1 MEEKITPKFAKQGGL
16 VPAIVQDHM
25 SGQVLMLAY
34 MNEEAWNMTLETREA
49 HYFSRSRQ
57 TLWHKGDTS
66 GHVQRVKEILLDC
79 DADTVLLKVEQV
91 GGAACHEGYASCFF
105 RRRRGTAGRRWGRR
119 FLIPGRYTS
128 VDKLRLGIP
137 KGSLEKATIDLFR
150 RAGWNIKG
158 NGRSYFP
165 DIDDPEIACT
175 MCRAQEMSR
184 YVENGTLDCGLTG
197 KDWII
202 ENDSRVVVVAD
213 LMYSKASSRP
223 VRWVLAVPGDSEIRS
238 IADMAGKKIATEL
251 VNYTHRYFQS
261 KKIPVTV
268 EFSWGAT
275 EAKVAQGL
283 ADAVVEVT
291 ETGSTI
297 RAHGLKIIHE
307 FFQSNTQLIVNPEVW
322 ENNDFKREKI
332 ENLRVLLMGALRA
345 ENMVGLKMNI
355 QEKSLKSIIALLPS
369 LLAPTISSL
378 YETDWYSV
386 EVVVNQE
393 EVRSL
398 VPRLVA
404 AGAQG
409 IVEYPLYKV
418 I

>member
-1 MEEKITPKFAKQGGL
+1 
-16 VPAIVQDHM
+16 
-25 SGQVLMLAY
+25 
-34 MNEEAWNMTLETREA
+34 
-49 HYFSRSRQ
+49 
-57 TLWHKGDTS
+57 
-66 GHVQRVKEILLDC
+66 
-79 DADTVLLKVEQV
+79 
-91 GGAACHEGYASCFF
+91 
-105 RRRRGTAGRRWGRR
+105 
-119 FLIPGRYTS
+119 

-150 RAGWNIKG
+150 RAGWHIKV

-165 DIDDPEIACT
+165 DIDDPEIACS

-197 KDWII
+197 KDWIM

-213 LMYSKASSRP
+213 LMYSKTSSRP
-223 VRWVLAVPGDSEIRS
+223 VRWVLAVPADSDIKS
-238 IADMAGKKIATEL
+238 LKDLAGKKIATEL
-251 VNYTHRYFQS
+251 VNYTKRYFAARN
-261 KKIPVTV
+261 IPVTV

-275 EAKVAQGL
+275 EAKVAAGL
-283 ADAVVEVT
+283 ADAIVEVT

-297 RAHGLKIIHE
+297 RAHGLRIIHE
-307 FFQSNTQLIVNPEVW
+307 FFQSNTQLIANPQVW
-322 ENNDFKREKI
+322 ETNPWKREKI
-332 ENLRVLLMGALRA
+332 ENLRVLLLGALRA
-345 ENMVGLKMNI
+345 ENMVGLKMNTP
-355 QEKSLKSIIALLPS
+355 EASLKEIVALLPS
-369 LLAPTISSL
+369 LLAPTISPL

-386 EVVVNQE
+386 EVVVNAS
-393 EVRSL
+393 EVRTL

>member
-1 MEEKITPKFAKQGGL
+1 M
-16 VPAIVQDHM
+16 
-25 SGQVLMLAY
+25 
-34 MNEEAWNMTLETREA
+34 
-49 HYFSRSRQ
+49 
-57 TLWHKGDTS
+57 
-66 GHVQRVKEILLDC
+66 
-79 DADTVLLKVEQV
+79 
-91 GGAACHEGYASCFF
+91 
-105 RRRRGTAGRRWGRR
+105 
-119 FLIPGRYTS
+119 
-128 VDKLRLGIP
+128 DKLRLGIP

-165 DIDDPEIACT
+165 DIDDPEITCT

-197 KDWII
+197 KDWIM

-223 VRWVLAVPGDSEIRS
+223 VRWVLAVPGDSEIKTLT
-238 IADMAGKKIATEL
+238 DMAGKKIATEL

-297 RAHGLKIIHE
+297 RAHGLKIVHE

-322 ENNDFKREKI
+322 ESNDFKREKI
-332 ENLRVLLMGALRA
+332 ENLRVLLMGRFGPKTWSA
-345 ENMVGLKMNI
+345 
-355 QEKSLKSIIALLPS
+355 
-369 LLAPTISSL
+369 
-378 YETDWYSV
+378 
-386 EVVVNQE
+386 
-393 EVRSL
+393 
-398 VPRLVA
+398 
-404 AGAQG
+404 
-409 IVEYPLYKV
+409 
-418 I
+418 